1 MKKVGIDTKT
11 YLTENNQNIQTAS
24 LDHFKRIVI
33 KDGML
38 KPNNGKED
46 LIDEHSLKN
55 AAECKRRKGLTGKHS
70 AIYCQVCFPHNING
84 FQ

>member
-1 MKKVGIDTKT
+1 MA
-11 YLTENNQNIQTAS
+11 ENNQNIQTAS

-38 KPNNGKED
+38 QSNNEKGD
-46 LIDEHSLKN
+46 GIAEHSLKT
-55 AAECKRRKGLTGKHS
+55 AAECKRRKPLTGKHS

>member
-1 MKKVGIDTKT
+1 MA
-11 YLTENNQNIQTAS
+11 ENNQNIQTAS

-33 KDGML
+33 KEGMFQS
-38 KPNNGKED
+38 NNGKGD
-46 LIDEHSLKN
+46 FISKHHLQN
-55 AAECKRRKGLTGKHS
+55 TAECKRKQVLTGKHS

>member
-1 MKKVGIDTKT
+1 MA
-11 YLTENNQNIQTAS
+11 ENNQNIQTAP
-24 LDHFKRIVI
+24 LDQFKRIVI
-33 KDGML
+33 KDEMF
-38 KPNNGKED
+38 KSNNGKGD

-55 AAECKRRKGLTGKHS
+55 AAECKRRTVSTGKHS